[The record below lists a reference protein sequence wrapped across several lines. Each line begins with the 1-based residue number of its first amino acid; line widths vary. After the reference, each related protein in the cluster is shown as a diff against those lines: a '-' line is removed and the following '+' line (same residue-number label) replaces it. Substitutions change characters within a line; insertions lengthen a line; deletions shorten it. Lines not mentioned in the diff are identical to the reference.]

1 MSFEAR
7 GQFSGWA
14 PRSLRWQFR
23 LGLII
28 LVMLI
33 AVASLGSIV
42 ALHQSA
48 SRTQQLAGER
58 LVKMETAQELD
69 RAAVHIELETHHLLA
84 TTTLEQMHA
93 SYTAIISMLDKL
105 EKLAEGLAHSE
116 DDMTILALYKAE
128 QVFRNIIHIVVG
140 LKTMALQDALPPGNS
155 DQRQKFSSELE
166 RQAVSITNVSAEL
179 ALHGRDEYQAAVQN
193 LAATSARS
201 SHIVLTA
208 FLVSLVASWLFFYF
222 VLEKRVL
229 SRLRQVSHYLLR
241 SKVGAGQSFIPV
253 QGSDEVGQMAR
264 SVEQF
269 MADRDARVKAEAEL
283 IKAKEAAESANQAK
297 SCFLANMS
305 HEIRTPMSGVI
316 GMTDILFDTDLDSE
330 QIEYAQAIKNSAE
343 SLLGIINDILDFSKI
358 EAGKLDFESIDFD
371 FRITMEE
378 LVELMAFKASE
389 KGIEVICFVD
399 PEVPSMLKGDPTR
412 LRQIILNLVNNA
424 IKFTEKGS
432 IAVRV
437 TPVKETDS
445 EVELSFEVTDSGIGI
460 PKDRQD
466 RLFKSFSQVDTSTTR
481 KYGGTGLGLAISKR
495 LTEMMGGRIHVK
507 SEEGKG
513 STFYF
518 SAILKKQDASKESTL
533 SRKLPGTLRGK
544 RILAVDDN
552 KINREIIAAYLTAW
566 DCVPKVVSSGREA
579 LRLLKAA
586 AEAST
591 AFDVLI
597 TDMMMPEMDGMQLS
611 KRVREDE
618 ALKNICIIILT
629 SSGTRGDGAKL
640 REIGI
645 DGYFNKPIKSS
656 RLYDALVS
664 VLSQRQENQRIP
676 QKRPMMT
683 RHTLKEIKKQNIRIL
698 VAEDNKINQKVA
710 RHQLNRLG
718 YAVDVVENG
727 RQAVEAMKIES
738 YKLVLMDIQM
748 PEMDGYEATR
758 AIRNMAGELKDIPI
772 IAMTANAMKG
782 DREKCLAAGMNGY
795 IAKPVQPKDLQET
808 FAEWI
813 E

>member
-1 MSFEAR
+1 MSFEDR
-7 GQFSGWA
+7 GQLSGWA

-23 LGLII
+23 LGLVI

-48 SRTQQLAGER
+48 LSTQQLAGQR
-58 LVKMETAQELD
+58 LVKMEIAQELD
-69 RAAVHIELETHHLLA
+69 RAAVQIEMETQHLLA
-84 TTTLEQMHA
+84 TNTMEQMHA
-93 SYTAIISMLDKL
+93 SYTTIISMLDKL
-105 EKLAEGLAHSE
+105 DKLAERLARSE
-116 DDMTILALYKAE
+116 DDMTILAFYKAE

-155 DQRQKFSSELE
+155 DKRERFSSRLT
-166 RQAVSITNVSAEL
+166 RQAVSIASVTAEL

-193 LAATSARS
+193 LAATSAKS
-201 SHIVLTA
+201 SHLVLIA

-241 SKVGAGQSFIPV
+241 SKVEAGQSLIPV

-269 MADRDARVKAEAEL
+269 MADRDARVRAEAEL

-297 SCFLANMS
+297 DSFLANMS
-305 HEIRTPMSGVI
+305 HEIRTPMNGII
-316 GMTDILFDTDLDSE
+316 GMTDILFDTDLNSE
-330 QIEYAQAIKNSAE
+330 QIEFAQAIKSSAE
-343 SLLGIINDILDFSKI
+343 LLLGIINDVLDFSKI
-358 EAGKLDFESIDFD
+358 EAGKMDFESIDFD
-371 FRITMEE
+371 FRITLEE
-378 LVELMAFKASE
+378 IVEIMAFKASE
-389 KGIEVICFVD
+389 KGIEMICFVD
-399 PEVPSMLKGDPTR
+399 PNVPSMLKGDPTR
-412 LRQIILNLVNNA
+412 LKQIILNLVNNA

-432 IAVRV
+432 VAVRV
-437 TPVKETDS
+437 TLAKETDS

-466 RLFKSFSQVDTSTTR
+466 RLFKIFSQVDSSTTR

-518 SAILKKQDASKESTL
+518 SALLKKQDISKKSTL
-533 SRKLPGTLRGK
+533 SGKLPGTLRGK

-552 KINREIIAAYLTAW
+552 KINQEIIAAYLASW
-566 DCVPKVVSSGREA
+566 FCIPKVVSSGQEA
-579 LRLLKAA
+579 LRLLKEA
-586 AEAST
+586 AEAS
-591 AFDVLI
+591 APFDVLV

-611 KRVREDE
+611 RRVREDE
-618 ALKNICIIILT
+618 ALKNTSIIILT
-629 SSGTRGDGAKL
+629 SSSTRGDGAKL

-656 RLYDALVS
+656 RLYEALVS
-664 VLSQRQENQRIP
+664 VLRLRQESRRSP
-676 QKRPMMT
+676 VKRPMMT
-683 RHTLKEIKKQNIRIL
+683 RHTVKEMKKQDIRIL
-698 VAEDNKINQKVA
+698 VAEDNKINQEVA
-710 RHQLNRLG
+710 RHQLNKLG
-718 YAVDVVENG
+718 YSVDVVENG
-727 RQAVEAMKIES
+727 RQAVEAIKTES
-738 YKLVLMDIQM
+738 YRLVLMDVHM

-758 AIRNMAGELKDIPI
+758 VIRNSAEQLKDIPI
-772 IAMTANAMKG
+772 IAMTADAMKG
-782 DREKCLAAGMNGY
+782 DHEKCLAAGMNGY
-795 IAKPVQPKDLQET
+795 IAKPVQPENLQKAI
-808 FAEWI
+808 AEWI
-813 E
+813 K